1 MGGSL
6 VADLRP
12 EQTFSMGESTWLK
25 ARCWLGPLPQRWI
38 VIRKAECPRS
48 TLLTKA
54 WSPASPEEGGD
65 VTAVHQ
71 QLATGLRPESTDRH
85 GAGDF
90 RYVVRYV
97 RMGPHHQG
105 LRPVHGSRVPGFA
118 GKRAGMWAPY
128 NQQLGN
134 RLRRNRPIGTGRGL
148 RYVIRYVGPG
158 PHHHGFAPY
167 TEAECPASPEKGRRC
182 GRRTPTIGQPG
193 SAPFGPK
200 GGFAALRGALPGTKI
215 FRTPT

>member
-134 RLRRNRPIGTGRGL
+134 RLRRNRPIGTGRGHSLCDPSCWPRAPSPWL
-148 RYVIRYVGPG
+148 RPVHGSGVP
-158 PHHHGFAPY
+158 GFAGKRAGMWAPY
-167 TEAECPASPEKGRRC
+167 SNNWATR
-182 GRRTPTIGQPG
+182 
-193 SAPFGPK
+193 
-200 GGFAALRGALPGTKI
+200 
-215 FRTPT
+215 